1 MTGKNNG
8 NTAISNQET
17 PKKAKGKPRGKP
29 FTGKDDPRNN
39 TAGQTSKKKLR
50 WNKTISELIAAEGE
64 KLQKGTIGENTFKLK
79 KVEWL
84 VKSLWKKAIDGEA
97 WAVNTI
103 LERTEGKVTQPIDHG
118 EIKLILARV
127 ITSDRPEEM

>member
-1 MTGKNNG
+1 MTEKDNSS
-8 NTAISNQET
+8 NTLNSTQKTA
-17 PKKAKGKPRGKP
+17 KKKPRGKP
-29 FTGKDDPRNN
+29 FTGKDDPRLHR
-39 TAGQTSKKKLR
+39 AGQTSKKKLR

-64 KLQKGTIGENTFKLK
+64 KIQKGTIGENTFKLK

-84 VKSLWKKAIDGEA
+84 VKSLWKKAIDGES

-118 EIKLILARV
+118 EIKLTLARV